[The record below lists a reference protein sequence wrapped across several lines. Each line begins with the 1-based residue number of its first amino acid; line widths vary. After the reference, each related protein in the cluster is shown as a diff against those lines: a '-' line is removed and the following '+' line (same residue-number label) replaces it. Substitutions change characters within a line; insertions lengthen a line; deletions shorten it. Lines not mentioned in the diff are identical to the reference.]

1 MRSAGSS
8 NGTAA
13 LESPSRDDTLA
24 GQLKLTVLIS
34 GRGSNLRALI
44 DASLAPGFPA
54 EIVRVISNIPEA
66 GGLERAS
73 TAGIPTA
80 VVPHKDY
87 PDRESFEAALN
98 QEIQSAG
105 TELIALAG
113 FMRLLTKGFADAWRD
128 RLINIHPSLL
138 PSFKGLHT
146 HERALEAGVR
156 YTGCTVHYVRPA
168 MDEGPIIVQS
178 AVPVLSGDDADT
190 LAARVL
196 TQEHVIYPL
205 AVRLIAEGRVRVEGE
220 RAVIYD
226 ENIQTP
232 DATINPLA

>member
-1 MRSAGSS
+1 
-8 NGTAA
+8 
-13 LESPSRDDTLA
+13 
-24 GQLKLTVLIS
+24 
-34 GRGSNLRALI
+34 
-44 DASLAPGFPA
+44 LAPGFPA

-66 GGLERAS
+66 SGLERAS
-73 TAGIPTA
+73 AAGIPTA

-87 PDRESFEAALN
+87 PDRESFETVLD
-98 QEIQSAG
+98 QEIRSAG

-113 FMRLLTKGFADAWRD
+113 FMRLLTKGFVDAWRN

-138 PSFKGLHT
+138 PAFKGLHT

-178 AVPVLSGDDADT
+178 AVPVLSRDDADT

-196 TQEHVIYPL
+196 TQEHAIYSL
-205 AVRLIAEGRVRVEGE
+205 AVRLIAEGRVRVDGD
-220 RAVIYD
+220 RAIIDD
-226 ENIQTP
+226 EKIQVP
-232 DATINPLA
+232 GATINPLA